1 MNLSI
6 DINLGG
12 DEPLRKIVQ
21 DLVYLTGS
29 ALAEFGGKKVLYVAS
44 KVDHEGFILCAMN
57 EETGMFELI

>member
-1 MNLSI
+1 MH
-6 DINLGG
+6 
-12 DEPLRKIVQ
+12 
-21 DLVYLTGS
+21 LTGS